1 MRWRSS
7 RCIATIEF
15 HGVELGRTVR
25 QRQWKRNDN
34 RKHNGSRHHNPP
46 NSENEKG
53 RIEQKLR
60 RYNNS
65 SGNFLASMERA
76 RDDKKPMNLRRLDP

>member
-1 MRWRSS
+1 MGLSWVAPCDS
-7 RCIATIEF
+7 
-15 HGVELGRTVR
+15 
-25 QRQWKRNDN
+25 D
-34 RKHNGSRHHNPP
+34 NGSETTIGSTIAGRHHNPP

-60 RYNNS
+60 RHNNS
-65 SGNFLASMERA
+65 SGDFLASMERA